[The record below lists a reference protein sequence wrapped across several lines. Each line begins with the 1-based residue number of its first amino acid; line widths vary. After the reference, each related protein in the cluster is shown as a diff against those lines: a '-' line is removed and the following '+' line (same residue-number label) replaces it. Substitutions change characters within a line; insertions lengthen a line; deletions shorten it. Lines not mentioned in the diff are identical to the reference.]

1 MSMFSFKS
9 SHRSCSVEK
18 GIFENVANFTG
29 KHLRWSPEVPQL
41 N

>member
-9 SHRSCSVEK
+9 SHRSCSVKK
-18 GIFENVANFTG
+18 GIFGETG